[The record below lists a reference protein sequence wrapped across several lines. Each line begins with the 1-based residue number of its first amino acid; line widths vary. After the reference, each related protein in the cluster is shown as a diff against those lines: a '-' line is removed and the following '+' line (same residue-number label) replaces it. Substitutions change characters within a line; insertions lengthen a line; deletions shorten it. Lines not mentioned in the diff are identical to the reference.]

1 MNRIIEENLKEYFL
15 IEMNSKEENRRFLD
29 DKYVI
34 CMLDEDNYIDLNGYR
49 HKKEDGTRNL
59 MNCPLIGIPTGE
71 IENAMMY
78 IAKNHW
84 RTTEEFIYCTD
95 NTFTISFKASD
106 WLGKQGIKRTKI
118 SNGAM
123 MAALVMCGYKLIRNW
138 NEEEGEFYLESRIKL
153 TRNKQISLKSL

>member
-1 MNRIIEENLKEYFL
+1 MNRLIEENLKEYFL

-71 IENAMMY
+71 IENAIMY
-78 IAKNHW
+78 ISKNHW
-84 RTTEEFIYCTD
+84 RATEEFIYCTD
-95 NTFTISFKASD
+95 NTYTISFKASE
-106 WLGKQGIKRTKI
+106 WLRKQGVERTKI

-153 TRNKQISLKSL
+153 TRNKQINLKSL